1 MIERVGL
8 SVSKYTVSTVP
19 RLTNAAGKNCAFAA
33 GRHGAALAGGTSLS
47 AGD

>member
-8 SVSKYTVSTVP
+8 SVSKDTEA
-19 RLTNAAGKNCAFAA
+19 RRTNAAGKNCAFAA
-33 GRHGAALAGGTSLS
+33 RRHGAAAAGGTSLS